1 MNKAIT
7 QGLVLMPPTFAAGL
21 NLWSREDG
29 LPGQGS
35 YQGQS
40 NAAFVPNDQDFAGCL
55 ELQKT
60 TATQKLRCF
69 QQIPIQPGLYLR
81 VTARVKAISGALPSV
96 RIAAYAAN
104 GSGGNVVTADQ
115 QGPSLVLTGYG
126 SVFTVTAIIG
136 SGNRTGVDMIWG
148 TAPAYGHFGLDL
160 TGASGGLVRIDDITI
175 EDVTDVFHAD
185 MFDWVDVR
193 DYGAIGDGVTDD
205 SAAFDAADT
214 AAAGKTVVVSPGTY
228 AIANHLTFDNPVKF
242 EGTLIM
248 PTDKRLACTRDYNLE
263 TYAAA
268 FGSELAGFRK
278 ALQALF
284 FFTDHV
290 ELDLKGRRVE
300 LTEPIDVAALTG
312 LTNFAQRRVIS
323 NGQITA
329 QDGPAWAN
337 ITATA
342 TATYNASQPL
352 QLSAVT
358 NIAAVPVGARVTGT
372 GVGREVYVTSKNISA
387 GTLELSRPLF
397 LAGTRSFTFT
407 RHQFMLDFSGFDL
420 NSKFEL
426 NNIEFLFNGVAS
438 CINLGKTGSVFRM
451 FDCTINRPKD
461 KGITSIGRG
470 CQDMQLDNNQ
480 FISNEQNLRVQDR
493 TTMVFNA
500 NANDLKI
507 RNNRASRFGTFGVLA
522 GTTNIL
528 IGNHFF
534 GGDDE
539 TVGVRRAGLILT
551 LPNSATLFTGNYIDN
566 CFVELTNEHDPSPDY
581 ASEFTFGG
589 LTVTGNIF
597 IAGNCGPSFSFLVI
611 TPRGTGHSI
620 ARLTVSGNVFRL
632 FGSTI
637 DRVERVDG
645 SFATFNA
652 ASFRNVVFSNN
663 SFNGVTQATASPILI
678 EHNQN
683 TESNTWVVNAAG
695 YLPFGGRARNVEGIV
710 AEGAITNS
718 GGAAQY
724 VMPYALTEQSTN
736 GQSVHLKWPSA
747 VKGRAQVTI
756 RCDNPL

>member
-55 ELQKT
+55 ELQKI

-96 RIAAYAAN
+96 RIAAFAAN
-104 GSGGNVVTADQ
+104 GSGANVTTADQ
-115 QGPSLVLTGYG
+115 QGPLIGLTAYG
-126 SVFTVTAIIG
+126 TVVTVSAIIG
-136 SGNRTGVDMIWG
+136 SGNRAGVDMIWG

-160 TGASGGLVRIDDITI
+160 TGASGGVVRIDDITV

-205 SAAFDAADT
+205 TAAFDAADT
-214 AAAGKTVVVSPGTY
+214 AAAGKTVIVSPGSY

-248 PTDKRLACTRDYNLE
+248 PADKRLACTRDYNLE
-263 TYAAA
+263 TYTAA
-268 FGSELAGFRK
+268 FGNELTGFRK

-300 LTEPIDVAALTG
+300 LTAPIDVAALTG
-312 LTNFAQRRVIS
+312 LTSFAQRRVIS
-323 NGQITA
+323 NGQITVT
-329 QDGPAWAN
+329 DGPAWATV
-337 ITATA
+337 TATA
-342 TATYNASQPL
+342 TGTFNVAQPL

-358 NIAAVPVGARVTGT
+358 NIAAIPVGSRISGT
-372 GVGREVYVTSKNISA
+372 GVGREVYVTSKNVSA

-397 LAGTRSFTFT
+397 LAGTRSFTFN
-407 RHQFMLDFSGFDL
+407 RFQHMLDFSGFDL

-426 NNIEFLFNGVAS
+426 NNIEFLCNGVAS
-438 CINLGKTGSVFRM
+438 CINLAKTGSVFRV
-451 FDCTINRPKD
+451 FNCTINRPKD

-480 FISNEQNLRVQDR
+480 FISNEQSLRVQDR
-493 TTMVFNA
+493 ISTAFNA
-500 NANDLKI
+500 NANDLKV
-507 RNNRASRFGTFGVLA
+507 RNNRASRFGTFAVMA

-528 IGNHFF
+528 SGNHFF

-539 TVGVRRAGLILT
+539 VVGVRRAGLILT
-551 LPNSATLFTGNYIDN
+551 LPNAATFLTGNYIDN
-566 CFVELTNEHDPSPDY
+566 CFVELTNEHDPAPDY

-589 LTVTGNIF
+589 LTMTGNIF
-597 IAGNCGPSFSFLVI
+597 IAGNCAPSFSFLVI

-620 ARLTVSGNVFRL
+620 AGLAVTGNVFRL

-637 DRVERVDG
+637 DRVEKVDS

-695 YLPFGGRARNVEGIV
+695 YLPFGGRARNVAGLV
-710 AEGAITNS
+710 AEGAITTS
-718 GGAAQY
+718 AGIPQY
-724 VMPYALTEQSTN
+724 VMPYTLTEQSTN